1 MKKTSGELSQ
11 SSQSSEI
18 TKIIQSVHNDAK
30 RDIAKITRIY
40 LYAVVSCISLLI
52 IWSIIADVEEFAKAS
67 GKVVPSKSVQI
78 VQNLEGGILAE
89 LFVAE
94 GDFVEDGQELLRLD
108 DTLWSSSEDE
118 LRVQERFFT
127 AKITRLQAEANGHP
141 FDVDDNN
148 TDTFYDSE
156 LELYRTRQ
164 SELNTQFSILDD
176 QIRQAELTIE
186 ELQVEVATL
195 QQNEVLLA
203 REHQLTE
210 RLFNRGAVT
219 EIEFNRLSRTL
230 NDTRGQLR
238 STQLSVE
245 RSESALSELVSQRRA
260 IENDFRVTAR
270 EELATIQGQLAQV
283 EQTLM
288 GVSDRVSRTRV
299 VSPVRGTVKRIN
311 ISTEGGVIQPGMDL
325 VEIVPFEDQL
335 KVQVKVSPADIAY
348 IYPGQPAFVRVT
360 AYDFTI
366 YGGLDGQV
374 VRISPDSTE
383 VDDQVYY
390 LVDIIT
396 SSGLESPN
404 GEAMPIIPGMI
415 VEAGILT
422 GQKSV
427 MSYLLKPVRKTFD
440 LALSER

>member
-1 MKKTSGELSQ
+1 MKEA
-11 SSQSSEI
+11 SSEPTLGSPSSNI
-18 TKIIQSVHNDAK
+18 ANKVLSIQSDKQGDLAK
-30 RDIAKITRIY
+30 LTRIY
-40 LYAVVSCISLLI
+40 LYVTVGCISLLI
-52 IWSIIADVEEFAKAS
+52 LWSLVAEVEEFAKAS

-78 VQNLEGGILAE
+78 VQNLEGGILSE

-94 GDFVEDGQELLRLD
+94 GDFVEDGQELLQLD

-118 LRVQERFFT
+118 LRVQERFFN
-127 AKITRLQAEANGHP
+127 AKITRLEAEANGLP
-141 FDVDDNN
+141 FSVNEAGGDS
-148 TDTFYDSE
+148 FYESE
-156 LELYRTRQ
+156 FELYRTRQ
-164 SELNTQFSILDD
+164 FELSTQFSILDD
-176 QIRQAELTIE
+176 QIRQAELSIQ
-186 ELQVEVATL
+186 ELEVEVATL
-195 QQNEVLLA
+195 QQNELLLA

-245 RSESALSELVSQRRA
+245 RSESALSELVSQRQA
-260 IENDFRVTAR
+260 IDNDFRVTAR
-270 EELATIQGQLAQV
+270 EELAAIQGQLLQV

-311 ISTEGGVIQPGMDL
+311 IATEGGVIQPGMDL

-335 KVQVKVSPADIAY
+335 KVQVKVSPTDIAY
-348 IYPGQPAFVRVT
+348 IYPGQPAFVRLT

-366 YGGLDGQV
+366 FGGLEGQV
-374 VRISPDSTE
+374 IRISPDSTE

-396 SSGLESPN
+396 STGLESPN
-404 GEAMPIIPGMI
+404 GDAMAIIPGMI

-422 GQKSV
+422 GKKSV

-440 LALSER
+440 QALSER